1 MITDRIGLQSIL
13 LPSHIAC
20 VQALIGAAVQATK
33 PVRFDTVS
41 EAIVREAWEG
51 SGTVR
56 YYLSTTSVY
65 RGDARISR

>member
-13 LPSHIAC
+13 LPLHIAC

-33 PVRFDTVS
+33 PVRFDTLS

-51 SGTVR
+51 SGTKN
-56 YYLSTTSVY
+56 YLSTTSVY